1 LPWHR
6 QRHHCICF
14 LESIHLIPLVLVEIF
29 TLLDDGVAMS
39 LLLASRVAM
48 EAVGI
53 RKEPHSAGLHFRR
66 RPSIY
71 VANEF
76 LLALGKARLLEGRL
90 ILLCRTIRASLGLH
104 SPESAHLAR
113 RI

>member
-1 LPWHR
+1 
-6 QRHHCICF
+6 
-14 LESIHLIPLVLVEIF
+14 
-29 TLLDDGVAMS
+29 MS

-90 ILLCRTIRASLGLH
+90 VLLCRTIRASLGLH
-104 SPESAHLAR
+104 SPESAHLACR
-113 RI
+113 TLLPQVVDSFDFTLMNFNLRHSCPFGDVY